1 MKTSKYFAVSVA
13 KTLKAKSDDFAKYEN
28 LMLNSLEKS
37 SELISELKKAKSIPD
52 LAKEVWA
59 DLFGDK
65 PYQTTVFDTDMIK
78 SISTELFA
86 EYFEAVTSSKCRC
99 LSTIPNLKKH
109 EKYAS
114 LKEALT
120 GLKSGAYKDP
130 VFQCITRCITS
141 ISNKEGGNKPKS
153 SLLEVLGQALSTAS
167 KIGVREGLKD
177 NKDVLETIRSELK
190 AFEVALSS
198 GSEFVNHHKKK

>member
-1 MKTSKYFAVSVA
+1 MKNFKFFTVSVA

-28 LMLNSLEKS
+28 LMLDSLEKS
-37 SELISELKKAKSIPD
+37 SELISELKNGKSIPD
-52 LAKEVWA
+52 LAKSVWT

-65 PYQTTVFDTDMIK
+65 PYQITVFDTDMIK
-78 SISTELFA
+78 SISKEMFS
-86 EYFEAVTSSKCRC
+86 EYFESVTANKCRC

-109 EKYAS
+109 EKYS
-114 LKEALT
+114 PLKDALT

-141 ISNKEGGNKPKS
+141 ISNREGGNKPKS

-167 KIGVREGLKD
+167 KIGVRDGLKD
-177 NKDVLETIRSELK
+177 NKDVLEMIRSELK
-190 AFEVALSS
+190 AFEQAIIS

>member
-1 MKTSKYFAVSVA
+1 MENSKYFAVSVA
-13 KTLKAKSDDFAKYEN
+13 KTLKAKSSDFAKYED
-28 LMLNSLEKS
+28 LMLDSLAKS
-37 SELISELKKAKSIPD
+37 SELLSELKNGKSISD
-52 LAKEVWA
+52 ISKDVWA

-65 PYQTTVFDTDMIK
+65 PYQVTVFDTDTIK

-99 LSTIPNLKKH
+99 LSTVPKIKGS
-109 EKYAS
+109 EKYRP
-114 LKEALT
+114 LKDALT

-141 ISNKEGGNKPKS
+141 ISNREGGNKPKS